1 MRFLPGF
8 GNRSSYNPTGL
19 ATASVLDA
27 GTLAALLFDRL
38 SDFDGAALAAALVRL
53 PFSFG
58 IAGVFI
64 FVSFGALVSF
74 EYPPPLRGH
83 LMSSLPPSLS
93 QSRKASGR

>member
-8 GNRSSYNPTGL
+8 GNRSSNNPTGL

-53 PFSFG
+53 PFHLGLQVSSFLSPLVRLFRLN
-58 IAGVFI
+58 ILPLSGVI
-64 FVSFGALVSF
+64 
-74 EYPPPLRGH
+74 
-83 LMSSLPPSLS
+83 
-93 QSRKASGR
+93 